1 MDKIILKDNTE
12 IEVLQMPSLGSI
24 TVSVADLAAIQ
35 TLKDQLSVDNLSK
48 VTIKNDAGLTTGIY
62 EDLNLSDT
70 WTIKWTDDA
79 VEATFGL
86 AVKSDIEKRLDAV
99 ETGQSIQDGAIAD
112 LGTAVSDIAE
122 GGNA

>member
-24 TVSVADLAAIQ
+24 TVSVADVAAIQ
-35 TLKDQLSVDNLSK
+35 TLKNQLTVDNLSK

>member
-24 TVSVADLAAIQ
+24 TVSVADVAAIQ
-35 TLKDQLSVDNLSK
+35 TLKDQLTVDNLSK

-62 EDLNLSDT
+62 EDLNLNDR

-79 VEATFGL
+79 IETTFGL
-86 AVKSDIEKRLDAV
+86 AIKSDIEKRLGAV

-112 LGTAVSDIAE
+112 LGTVVSDIVE

>member
-12 IEVLQMPSLGSI
+12 VEVLQMPSLGSI
-24 TVSVADLAAIQ
+24 TVSVADVAAIQ
-35 TLKDQLSVDNLSK
+35 TLKNQLTVDNLSN

-79 VEATFGL
+79 IETTFGL

>member
-24 TVSVADLAAIQ
+24 TVSVADVAAIQ

-62 EDLNLSDT
+62 EDLNLSDK

-79 VEATFGL
+79 IETTFGL
-86 AVKSDIEKRLDAV
+86 AIKSDIEKRLDAV

>member
-24 TVSVADLAAIQ
+24 TVSVADVAAIQ
-35 TLKDQLSVDNLSK
+35 TLKDQLSANNLSE
-48 VTIKNDAGLTTGIY
+48 VMIKNDAGLTTGIY

-70 WTIKWTDDA
+70 WTIKWADDA
-79 VEATFGL
+79 VEATFCL

>member
-12 IEVLQMPSLGSI
+12 VEVLQMPSLGSI
-24 TVSVADLAAIQ
+24 TVSVADVAAIQ
-35 TLKDQLSVDNLSK
+35 TLKNQLTVDNLSK

-62 EDLNLSDT
+62 SDLSLNDT
-70 WTIKWTDDA
+70 WIIKWVDDA
-79 VEATFGL
+79 IEATFGL

-112 LGTAVSDIAE
+112 LGTVVSDIAE
-122 GGNA
+122 GGNV

>member
-70 WTIKWTDDA
+70 WIIKWVDDA
-79 VEATFGL
+79 IEATFGL

-112 LGTAVSDIAE
+112 LGTAVSDITE

>member
-12 IEVLQMPSLGSI
+12 IEVPQMPSLGSI

-62 EDLNLSDT
+62 SDLSLNDT

-79 VEATFGL
+79 IETTFGL

-112 LGTAVSDIAE
+112 LGTVVSDIAE

>member
-24 TVSVADLAAIQ
+24 TVSVADVAAIQ
-35 TLKDQLSVDNLSK
+35 TLKNQLTVDNLSK

-79 VEATFGL
+79 IETTFGL
-86 AVKSDIEKRLDAV
+86 AIKSDIEKRLDAV

-112 LGTAVSDIAE
+112 LGTVVSDIAE

>member
-24 TVSVADLAAIQ
+24 TVSVADVAAIQ
-35 TLKDQLSVDNLSK
+35 TLKNQLTVDNLSK

-70 WTIKWTDDA
+70 WIIKWVDDA
-79 VEATFGL
+79 IEATFGL
-86 AVKSDIEKRLDAV
+86 AVKSNIEKRLDAV

-112 LGTAVSDIAE
+112 LGTAVSDITE